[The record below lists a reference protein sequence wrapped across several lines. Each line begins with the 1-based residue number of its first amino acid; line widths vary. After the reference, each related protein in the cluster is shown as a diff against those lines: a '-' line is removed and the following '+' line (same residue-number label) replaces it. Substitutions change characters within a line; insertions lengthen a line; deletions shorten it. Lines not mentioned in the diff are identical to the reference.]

1 MNVTITING
10 VDKTSACMLAATRIN
25 YDSTKRI
32 ATASISV
39 LAHAL
44 NAPGSDAPEEMLQVI
59 ILDGRDGVTKLFEG
73 QIFAM
78 TLKQSDTPGFSVFY
92 QCDLNDWGA
101 YLDRSVCWDP
111 SFVLTLP
118 GSDQGIILALLGHF
132 CPAITVHAANIAA
145 LVPTIQQFD
154 WLTKTCRQV
163 LDDLSTLSQGSWQV
177 DFDGVL
183 HYYLATNAPDAP
195 FGLSTS
201 PDYTTTYPVRVDSY
215 KRDFT
220 NPINHAH
227 VRGLQD
233 QTTGAV
239 ILADYADP
247 VSIQDYG
254 EYASGLVDTSI
265 VTGYDAALRAKSMV
279 LSYAYPI
286 ETGTFTIWGPDGLKC
301 GMKVHIK
308 EENLGIDGD
317 YTIIS
322 LAMQWQDASLVE
334 YVAQFGAAKP
344 DLETILRLLDQRT
357 KWATSNVPIT
367 TTTPGVGTI
376 TDANIA
382 PPGLSASSIQSVN
395 AGTIQG
401 VIHAGQIGTVNAS
414 TIIGQLTAAQIATVN
429 ASSIAGVLSASQI
442 ATVNASSVQ
451 GVLQANQIGAVNATT
466 IQGVIV
472 SSQLA
477 NQIIDSLSKYATP
490 LTPVQ
495 MVQTAANLPAM
506 PNANFPPNSFFY
518 YVPDGNFYQINAAG
532 TTWVQNNNP
541 QGSLMNFFNIGAMR
555 ATSIVGLILA
565 AQINSITAGQI
576 TGQIQA
582 AQIQTVNASTIVGQV
597 TAAQI
602 STVNANA
609 IQGTVTASQIATVNA
624 TSITGTINA
633 AQIASVNAST
643 ISGTIS
649 GSQIANINAATITI
663 GLIADNQIGNVSG
676 AKLTVGTVSSD
687 KLSTY
692 SIDVGGGGAAH
703 PARINVYDA
712 SNGGI
717 AQIGYLDASSNYG
730 GWFKVFGAGGGS
742 YTDAKVKTDTS
753 GNLAI
758 TDANLTVTN
767 AASSTVFTVSP
778 TTFDSTYSSVA
789 LTVSGSTYKTVQ
801 VSRGVV
807 IYNGSTRYGSF
818 AISPSTGWPV
828 LEIPNPSGY
837 IQLDGSTA
845 ICRADGGFQVFG
857 TPVINNGGVF
867 VSAAGIS
874 TTGQISTSGAIVANN
889 GFYISYPGNALIS
902 NTGQFIATAGINIQ
916 APGVVNCDVGFRMN
930 QQQVIGTGPRTG
942 TPRSFVGDGG
952 VDTTNKITTT
962 FTCNA
967 DSGFY
972 MNGVGVIGNGPVN
985 GRARSFIGDGGVDT
999 SGPVNTTSNFNAN
1012 SGAGYFVG
1020 GGTVISNQNYH
1031 YGQWFYAW
1039 SPNQNNY
1046 LAGLDTLTVALSNGW
1061 KLGFSKGILTY
1072 YNP

>member
-1 MNVTITING
+1 
-10 VDKTSACMLAATRIN
+10 
-25 YDSTKRI
+25 
-32 ATASISV
+32 
-39 LAHAL
+39 
-44 NAPGSDAPEEMLQVI
+44 
-59 ILDGRDGVTKLFEG
+59 
-73 QIFAM
+73 
-78 TLKQSDTPGFSVFY
+78 
-92 QCDLNDWGA
+92 
-101 YLDRSVCWDP
+101 
-111 SFVLTLP
+111 
-118 GSDQGIILALLGHF
+118 
-132 CPAITVHAANIAA
+132 
-145 LVPTIQQFD
+145 
-154 WLTKTCRQV
+154 
-163 LDDLSTLSQGSWQV
+163 
-177 DFDGVL
+177 
-183 HYYLATNAPDAP
+183 
-195 FGLSTS
+195 
-201 PDYTTTYPVRVDSY
+201 VDSY

-220 NPINHAH
+220 NPVNHAY

-233 QTTGAV
+233 PTTGAT

-254 EYASGLVDTSI
+254 EYASGLVDTQI
-265 VTGYDAALRAKSMV
+265 ITGYDAALRAKSMV

-286 ETGTFTIWGPDGLKC
+286 ETGTFTIWGPDGLQC
-301 GMKVHIK
+301 GQKVHIK
-308 EENLGIDGD
+308 EENLGVDGE

-322 LAMQWQDASLVE
+322 LAMQWQDASLVQ

-357 KWATSNVPIT
+357 KWATSNTPVT
-367 TTTPGVGTI
+367 TTAPGVGTI

-395 AGTIQG
+395 AGAIHG
-401 VIHAGQIGTVNAS
+401 VINAGQIGSVSASTIIGQVNAGQISTVNASSLVGVLSASQIGTVNAS
-414 TIIGQLTAAQIATVN
+414 A
-429 ASSIAGVLSASQI
+429 
-442 ATVNASSVQ
+442 VQ
-451 GVLQANQIGAVNATT
+451 GVLQASQIGAVNATT

-477 NQIIDSLSKYATP
+477 DQIINTLSKYATALRP
-490 LTPVQ
+490 IPSISTPP
-495 MVQTAANLPAM
+495 TLPD
-506 PNANFPPNSFFY
+506 PNYPAGTFFY
-518 YVPDGNFYQINAAG
+518 FIPDGNFYQINSLG
-532 TTWVQNNNP
+532 TGWAVNNNP
-541 QGSLMNFFNIGAMR
+541 QGSLMSFFNIGLMR
-555 ATSIVGLILA
+555 AQSIVGLILA
-565 AQINSITAGQI
+565 AQIGSITAGQI
-576 TGQIQA
+576 TGQVQA
-582 AQIQTVNASTIVGQV
+582 AQIGGVNASTIVGQV
-597 TAAQI
+597 TASQI

-609 IQGTVTASQIATVNA
+609 IQGLITASQIQNVNA
-624 TSITGTINA
+624 GSITGTITA
-633 AQIASVNAST
+633 VQIASITAGQITGSLSYT
-643 ISGTIS
+643 QIGSIS
-649 GSQIANINAATITI
+649 AATITI

-717 AQIGYLDASSNYG
+717 AQIGYLDASANYG

-818 AISPSTGWPV
+818 AISPSSGWPV

-857 TPVINNGGVF
+857 TPVINNAGVY
-867 VSAAGIS
+867 VGAPGIN

-930 QQQVIGTGPRTG
+930 QVQVIGTGPRTG
-942 TPRSFVGDGG
+942 LARAFVGDGG
-952 VDTTNKITTT
+952 IDTTNKITTT

-972 MNGVGVIGNGPVN
+972 MNGVGVVGNGPN
-985 GRARSFIGDGGVDT
+985 TGRARSFVGDGGVDT
-999 SGPVNTTSNFNAN
+999 AGPVNTTSNFNAN
-1012 SGAGYFVG
+1012 NGAGYFVG
-1020 GGTVISNQNYH
+1020 GGTVISSQNYH
-1031 YGQWFYAW
+1031 YGQSFYAW
-1039 SPNQNNY
+1039 SSNQNNY
-1046 LAGLDTLTVALSNGW
+1046 LPGLDTLTVALSNGW

>member
-32 ATASISV
+32 TTASISV

-118 GSDQGIILALLGHF
+118 GSDQSIILALLGHF

-183 HYYLATNAPDAP
+183 HYYLATNAPAAP

-201 PDYTTTYPVRVDSY
+201 PDYQTTYPVRVDNY

-286 ETGTFTIWGPDGLKC
+286 ETGTFTIWGPDGLQC

-367 TTTPGVGTI
+367 TSVPGAGTI

-401 VIHAGQIGTVNAS
+401 VLNAGQIGAVNAS

-442 ATVNASSVQ
+442 ATVNATSVQ
-451 GVLQANQIGAVNATT
+451 GVLQASQIGAVNATT

-609 IQGTVTASQIATVNA
+609 IQGTVTASQIASVNA

-692 SIDVGGGGAAH
+692 SIDVGGGTGSH
-703 PARINVYDA
+703 PGRINVYDA

-717 AQIGYLDASSNYG
+717 AQIGTLDASSNYG

-758 TDANLTVTN
+758 TDATLTITN
-767 AASSTVFTVSP
+767 AGSATALTVSP
-778 TTFDSTYSSVA
+778 ATFDSTYSSLALNVA
-789 LTVSGSTYKTVQ
+789 GGSYKTSV
-801 VSRGVV
+801 VSRGIV

-818 AISPSTGWPV
+818 AIGPNGWPV

-930 QQQVIGTGPRTG
+930 QVQVIGTSPSPANA
-942 TPRSFVGDGG
+942 PRSFVGDGG
-952 VDTTNKITTT
+952 VNTSGQIITS
-962 FTCNA
+962 NSVNVNNG
-967 DSGFY
+967 SGYF
-972 MNGVGVIGNGPVN
+972 MNGSTLIDTSYRFVGVGGVNTSGQIITSNSVNVN
-985 GRARSFIGDGGVDT
+985 GGS
-999 SGPVNTTSNFNAN
+999 
-1012 SGAGYFVG
+1012 GYFVN
-1020 GGTVISNQNYH
+1020 GGTAINNQNYH

-1061 KLGFSKGILTY
+1061 KLGFSRGILTY
-1072 YNP
+1072 YGT